1 MKPFALLVA
10 AATLL
15 LPAAPAGQAPK
26 EQAQIR
32 TKHANVHMGPNSTT
46 QVLLLVPKGTL
57 MPVIERRA
65 PWVLV
70 ELSPKL
76 RETGIPMRWY
86 KNEKQGWLHDSYLE
100 PTARAPRSGK
110 K

>member
-1 MKPFALLVA
+1 MKALALLFA

-15 LPAAPAGQAPK
+15 LPAVLAGQAPK
-26 EQAQIR
+26 EQVQIR

-86 KNEKQGWLHDSYLE
+86 KNEKQGWLHESYVE
-100 PTARAPRSGK
+100 PSSRTPRSAK

>member
-1 MKPFALLVA
+1 MTPLALLFA
-10 AATLL
+10 AALL
-15 LPAAPAGQAPK
+15 AASPAAQTPAPK
-26 EQAQIR
+26 KEQVQIR

-46 QVLLLVPKGTL
+46 QVLLLVPKGTRL
-57 MPVIERRA
+57 PVIERRA

-86 KNEKQGWLHDSYLE
+86 KSEKQGWLHESYIE
-100 PTARAPRSGK
+100 R
-110 K
+110 

>member
-1 MKPFALLVA
+1 MKALVLA
-10 AATLL
+10 AALAVLASTTGLSAQ
-15 LPAAPAGQAPK
+15 AAK
-26 EQAQIR
+26 EQVR
-32 TKHANVHMGPNSTT
+32 VKTEHANVHMGPNSTT
-46 QVLLLVPKGTL
+46 QVLLLVPQGTML
-57 MPVIERRA
+57 PVIERRA

-86 KNEKQGWLHDSYLE
+86 KAEKQGWLHDSYLD
-100 PTARAPRSGK
+100 PPK

>member
-1 MKPFALLVA
+1 MKALVLLVA
-10 AATLL
+10 LAAF
-15 LPAAPAGQAPK
+15 APSDHASGQAAKK
-26 EQAQIR
+26 EQVR
-32 TKHANVHMGPNSTT
+32 VKTKHANVHMGPNSTT

-57 MPVIERRA
+57 LPVIERRA

-86 KNEKQGWLHDSYLE
+86 KSEKQGWLHDSYVE
-100 PTARAPRSGK
+100 Q
-110 K
+110 

>member
-1 MKPFALLVA
+1 MKALVLLVA
-10 AATLL
+10 LAAF
-15 LPAAPAGQAPK
+15 APSDHASGQAAK
-26 EQAQIR
+26 EQVR
-32 TKHANVHMGPNSTT
+32 VKTKHANVHMGPNSTT

-57 MPVIERRA
+57 LPVIERRA

-86 KNEKQGWLHDSYLE
+86 KSEKQGWLHDSYVE
-100 PTARAPRSGK
+100 Q
-110 K
+110 

>member
-1 MKPFALLVA
+1 MKALVLLVA
-10 AATLL
+10 LAALASSDHAT
-15 LPAAPAGQAPK
+15 GQATK
-26 EQAQIR
+26 EQVR
-32 TKHANVHMGPNSTT
+32 VKTKHANVHMGPNSTT

-57 MPVIERRA
+57 LPVIERRP

-86 KNEKQGWLHDSYLE
+86 KSEKQGWLHDSYLE
-100 PTARAPRSGK
+100 R
-110 K
+110 

>member
-1 MKPFALLVA
+1 MKPLVLLFAAILLVSPVIA
-10 AATLL
+10 RTQ
-15 LPAAPAGQAPK
+15 AGRDQV
-26 EQAQIR
+26 QVR

-46 QVLLLVPKGTL
+46 QVLLLVPKGTRL
-57 MPVIERRA
+57 PVIERRA

-86 KNEKQGWLHDSYLE
+86 KSEKQGWLHESYVE
-100 PTARAPRSGK
+100 PPARK
-110 K
+110 